1 MAEINLSGQIS
12 SSETKLSL
20 PSSDSSTFLQSGTP
34 SGGSSWF
41 STSNLLSAGN
51 KAAGTAAGEWIAR
64 RRQGLKSWREFFN
77 TNKFKAPSGVASVG
91 RRLLTNVEQFQSN
104 YLCVFIILFIYC
116 ILTSPLLLI
125 ALAACCGAV
134 YFIRVKN
141 TETSRVVIAGR
152 EIPPAYQY
160 AAVAILSFPLFY
172 AAGAGTTIF
181 WVIGAS
187 IFLIVLHALFYASE
201 PIPGAEFLQME
212 EV

>member
-12 SSETKLSL
+12 PDTKLSL
-20 PSSDSSTFLQSGTP
+20 PGGDSSSFLKSESP
-34 SGGSSWF
+34 SSGSSWF

-51 KAAGTAAGEWIAR
+51 KAAGTAAGEWFSR
-64 RRQGLKSWREFFN
+64 RRQGLKSWRDFFN
-77 TNKFKAPSGVASVG
+77 VNKFKPPSGVGTVG
-91 RRLLTNVEQFQSN
+91 RRLLINVENFQSN

-134 YFIRVKN
+134 YYIRVKN
-141 TETSRVVIAGR
+141 TETSRIVIAGR
-152 EIPPAYQY
+152 EISPAYQY

-201 PIPGAEFLQME
+201 PVPGAEFIDME